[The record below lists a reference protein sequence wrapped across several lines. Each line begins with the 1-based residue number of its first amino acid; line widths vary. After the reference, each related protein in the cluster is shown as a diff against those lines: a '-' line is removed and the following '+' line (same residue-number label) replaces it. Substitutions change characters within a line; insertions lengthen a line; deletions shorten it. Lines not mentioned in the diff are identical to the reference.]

1 MELYSRRDMYR
12 LDEGRVYLMTI
23 GKMKKVSPSI
33 DEWLKEA
40 KAHPAALREGMFL
53 VHNGVVRQTPKAQ
66 VRQGLN
72 DGSLVKGM
80 EFAYDAAK
88 VDAAIAETYK
98 REGIFYIKVWL
109 NEGQLDI
116 GDDIM
121 YVLIGGD
128 IRPHVIDALQFLVE
142 KIKTEC
148 VTEIEQK
155 Q

>member
-1 MELYSRRDMYR
+1 
-12 LDEGRVYLMTI
+12 
-23 GKMKKVSPSI
+23 MKKISPSM

-40 KAHPAALREGMFL
+40 KADSSALQVGMFL

-66 VRQGLN
+66 VRQGFD
-72 DGSLVKGM
+72 DGSQVKGM
-80 EFAYDAAK
+80 EFAYDDAK
-88 VDAAIAETYK
+88 VDAVIAETYK
-98 REGIFYIKVWL
+98 MKGIFYIKVWL
-109 NEGQLDI
+109 NEGQLEL

-128 IRPHVIDALQFLVE
+128 IRPHVVDALQFLVG
-142 KIKTEC
+142 KIKNEC

>member
-1 MELYSRRDMYR
+1 MIN
-12 LDEGRVYLMTI
+12 GKNKKQPPLM
-23 GKMKKVSPSI
+23 

-40 KAHPAALREGMFL
+40 KTDPAALQVGMFL
-53 VHNGVVRQTPKAQ
+53 IHNGVVRQTPKAK
-66 VRQGLN
+66 VRQGLD

-80 EFAYDAAK
+80 SFAYDAAK

-98 REGIFYIKVWL
+98 MEGIFHVRVWL
-109 NEGQLDI
+109 NEGQLEL

-128 IRPHVIDALQFLVE
+128 IRPHVVDALQFLVG
-142 KIKTEC
+142 KIKSEC

-155 Q
+155 SN

>member
-1 MELYSRRDMYR
+1 MINE
-12 LDEGRVYLMTI
+12 
-23 GKMKKVSPSI
+23 KMKKPSPSI

-40 KAHPAALREGMFL
+40 KTDPAALQEGMFL
-53 VHNGVVRQTPKAQ
+53 VHNGVVRQTPKVK
-66 VRQGLN
+66 VREGLD

-98 REGIFYIKVWL
+98 MDGIFHVRVWL
-109 NEGQLDI
+109 NEGQLEL

-128 IRPHVIDALQFLVE
+128 IRPHVIDALQFLVG
-142 KIKTEC
+142 KIKSEC
-148 VTEIEQK
+148 VIEIEK
-155 Q
+155 KL